1 MNGAP
6 TPSSLAAGMGAPW
19 EVTVSRISTSLA
31 LTVVLLAA
39 IACGQGA
46 TAVPSPATG
55 EGTREREQGVD
66 AAVEPRDGRLL
77 GISVNEGRDSDYDA
91 AMLKA
96 KELGLQVV
104 ELSLAWD
111 DLEAAP
117 YVYRPE
123 PDYLAIA
130 NQYYPLRE
138 VAVAL
143 VITPIDTNNLRLP
156 EDLRGRPM
164 DDPELIERFNRLLD
178 YVFSRIPDTELV
190 SLAIGNEVDVYLG
203 QDAEA
208 WQAYGRFFEAGAA
221 HARSLRPGL
230 PVGVKITYEGL
241 TGSERARSASLNRAA
256 DLVMATYY
264 PLNADF
270 SVREPEV
277 VGADWDALV
286 ELYPDREIHFP
297 EVGYP
302 SSPVL
307 GGSAEKQA
315 RFVEAVFRAWDRH
328 AGQIRLVN
336 FVWLHDI
343 TEEQLQAYSDY
354 YGVRDGRFLAYL
366 GSLGLRSAAGE
377 DKPALGVLQEQARRR
392 GW

>member
-1 MNGAP
+1 M
-6 TPSSLAAGMGAPW
+6 
-19 EVTVSRISTSLA
+19 SRISTSLA

-46 TAVPSPATG
+46 TAVPSPAAG
-55 EGTREREQGVD
+55 EGTREGEQGVD
-66 AAVEPRDGRLL
+66 AAVEPRGGRLL
-77 GISVNEGRDSDYDA
+77 GISVNEGRDGDYDA
-91 AMLKA
+91 ALLMA
-96 KELGLQVV
+96 KDLGLQVV

-111 DLEAAP
+111 DVEPSP

-130 NQYYPLRE
+130 NEYYPLRQ

-156 EDLRGRPM
+156 EDLRGRSM
-164 DDPELIERFNRLLD
+164 DDPEVIERFNRLLD
-178 YVFSRIPDTELV
+178 YVFSRIPDLELV

-203 QDAEA
+203 GDEGA
-208 WQAYGRFFEAGAA
+208 WRAYERFFQAVAA
-221 HARSLRPGL
+221 HARQLRPDL

-241 TGSERARSASLNRAA
+241 TGREQARSAALNRAA
-256 DLVMATYY
+256 NLVMVTYY
-264 PLNADF
+264 PLKADF

-277 VGADWDALV
+277 VGEDWDALV
-286 ELYPDREIHFP
+286 TLYPGREIHFP

-302 SSPVL
+302 SSPLL
-307 GGSAEKQA
+307 GSSEEKQA

-328 AGQIRLVN
+328 AEQIGMVS
-336 FVWLHDI
+336 FIWLHEI
-343 TEEQLQAYSDY
+343 TEERLAAYSQY
-354 YGVRDGRFLAYL
+354 YGVRDERFLAYL
-366 GSLGLRSAAGE
+366 GSLGLRSAEGE
-377 DKPALGVLQEQARRR
+377 AKPAFGVLLKEARRR